1 MRPDSDKW
9 LVPLKKAVG
18 DSAVTLICFPYAG
31 SGPDLFRT
39 WSAGMSDNIGLI
51 AVRLPGRG
59 SRISET
65 PYRDWEMLLADTYT
79 ALSSRLREPHAF
91 YGHSFGGRLAYEVA
105 HHAAVKYSGHTRHLF
120 VSGCR
125 SPNHPQARPYLHQL
139 PEPEFRAALRDMGGT
154 PAELLNDERLM
165 KLLIPTVRSDIRL
178 AELWDDRHG
187 TPLDVLL
194 TVLYGRDDRVD
205 GRDNMCGWPAFSR
218 RQCELIEMPGG
229 HFFPNTYRRQLLDV
243 INDRLRESSV

>member
-1 MRPDSDKW
+1 MCPDSDKW

-31 SGPDLFRT
+31 SNPDRFRT
-39 WSAGMSDNIGLI
+39 WSTGMSDNIGLA

-59 SRISET
+59 SRINEP
-65 PYRDWEMLLADTYT
+65 PYRDWEMLLTDTYA
-79 ALSSRLREPHAF
+79 ALSSYLCEPHAF
-91 YGHSFGGRLAYEVA
+91 YGHSFGGRLAYELA
-105 HHAAVKYSGHTRHLF
+105 HLAAAKYPGHTRHLF

-125 SPNHPQARPYLHQL
+125 SPNQPQARPYLHQL
-139 PEPEFRAALRDMGGT
+139 PEPEFRAALHDMGGT

-194 TVLYGRDDRVD
+194 TVLYGRNDRVV
-205 GRDNMCGWPAFSR
+205 GRDSMCDWSAFSR
-218 RQCELIEMPGG
+218 RKCELIEMPGG
-229 HFFPNTYRRQLLDV
+229 HFFLNTHRQHLLGV
-243 INDRLRESSV
+243 INERLRESSA